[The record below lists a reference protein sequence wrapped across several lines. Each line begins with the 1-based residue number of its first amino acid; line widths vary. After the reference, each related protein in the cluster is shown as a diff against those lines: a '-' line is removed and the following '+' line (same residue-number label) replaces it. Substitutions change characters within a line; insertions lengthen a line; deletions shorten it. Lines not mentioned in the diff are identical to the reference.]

1 MVYEGRWVEKV
12 PKTIY
17 VVCECQLMNY
27 FIKMKLIFTAQ
38 FSKLVSEQGPKG
50 KNFFLPPG
58 KITLFLASYV
68 DSKSSIKILLA
79 EFVIS
84 NCNYRSTE

>member
-1 MVYEGRWVEKV
+1 MVYEGRGVEKD
-12 PKTIY
+12 PKTVY
-17 VVCECQLMNY
+17 VVCECPPSQLMNY

-58 KITLFLASYV
+58 KITF
-68 DSKSSIKILLA
+68 
-79 EFVIS
+79 FF
-84 NCNYRSTE
+84 